1 MREINLTF
9 ESFGNRVLPLGIK
22 GENLALQ
29 VSIDCATVL
38 TAHPTGHAA
47 LTVNPPE
54 GEAYPG
60 EIWMSGNTVLWQIRS
75 RDLLEPGRGTAVLN
89 IVDSLGTVLETVTAT
104 TVIQASVPTGI
115 LPEQIEDW
123 LQSAS
128 VTLKETQQALLDIDT
143 AIEKAKQQS
152 VDENVLLALERIE
165 NKKNASIAEFD
176 SHADETAEDEIDGI
190 QSEGATQIAAVEAK
204 GQEVLGSIPEEYTEL
219 SGDVTD
225 LKSAIE
231 YISDGK
237 VFYPYDIVPNSYVKT
252 DGSFAAY
259 NGWSRTGYIA
269 VEPGT
274 KLYITNPVRAPF
286 SAWYNANYEFVSCL
300 DLQPGNP
307 VMITVPADVYYL
319 AISAE
324 TNDLFTA
331 IWSYI
336 PLVDDTLTQAHKAAD
351 AKVTGDIITNI
362 EEDIGGGAVVYTT
375 PLTQRI
381 SGYYTINSQT
391 NKIVTSAS
399 DTYYTIEP
407 VDISMLKL
415 GSTVKMKASLAGS
428 YGIFIVD
435 SGLNVLDYIN
445 GENAVDRGYS
455 VTSTPVLVS
464 MAVPANAKYIVSD
477 IRNAYYVSMDDFNV
491 SGIEK
496 SNITVLMEK
505 SETANGNVLHGKKWV
520 ACGDSFTEGDFH
532 NSLTDD
538 YTFTSGLYAGENK
551 VYPFWIGRRNP
562 DLTVINE
569 AISGSTMGA
578 GSNGVNPFSGTR
590 YTNIPSDADYITL
603 MFGIND
609 NGHGVP
615 IGTIND
621 NDNTTFYGAWNV
633 VLAYFIKNFP
643 FAHIGIIIGPGMQ
656 TSSGQ
661 NYANAEIAIAKK
673 WGIPYLNIQF
683 ESGGGKI
690 PLMLRTSNPDVN
702 ATITVDGETM
712 PLKTYVN
719 NIQYVNPST
728 DTPNY
733 HPNEKAHEL
742 ESYFIEAWLR
752 TI

>member
-1 MREINLTF
+1 MANV
-9 ESFGNRVLPLGIK
+9 SKIK
-22 GENLALQ
+22 LNDETYNVKDAEARKPVDEELAKIRNEGSTQ
-29 VSIDCATVL
+29 VS
-38 TAHPTGHAA
+38 
-47 LTVNPPE
+47 
-54 GEAYPG
+54 
-60 EIWMSGNTVLWQIRS
+60 
-75 RDLLEPGRGTAVLN
+75 
-89 IVDSLGTVLETVTAT
+89 
-104 TVIQASVPTGI
+104 
-115 LPEQIEDW
+115 
-123 LQSAS
+123 
-128 VTLKETQQALLDIDT
+128 
-143 AIEKAKQQS
+143 
-152 VDENVLLALERIE
+152 
-165 NKKNASIAEFD
+165 
-176 SHADETAEDEIDGI
+176 EIDL
-190 QSEGATQIAAVEAK
+190 K
-204 GQEVLGSIPEEYTEL
+204 GQEVLESIPEEYAAL
-219 SGDVTD
+219 SDDVTA

-231 YISDGK
+231 YVSDGK
-237 VFYPYDIVPNSYVKT
+237 VFYPYDIVQNSYVKT
-252 DGSFAAY
+252 DGSFAAF

-269 VEPGT
+269 VEPNT

-286 SAWYNANYEFVSCL
+286 SAWYNANYEFDSRL
-300 DLQPGNP
+300 DLQAGDP
-307 VMITVPADVYYL
+307 VVVTVPSDVYYL

-324 TNDLFTA
+324 TSDLFTA

-336 PLVDDTLTQAHKAAD
+336 PLVDETLTQAHKAAD
-351 AKVTGDIITNI
+351 AKETGDKITNI
-362 EEDIGGGAVVYTT
+362 EEDIGGGVAVYTT
-375 PLTQRI
+375 PLAQRI
-381 SGYYTINSQT
+381 SGYYAINSQT
-391 NKIVTSAS
+391 NKIVTSSS

-407 VDISMLKL
+407 VDISMLKI
-415 GSTVKMKASLAGS
+415 GSTVKMKASLTGS

-445 GENAVDRGYS
+445 GGNAVDRGYS

-578 GSNGVNPFSGTR
+578 GSNGVNPFSDTR

-609 NGHGVP
+609 NGHDVP

-633 VLAYFIKNFP
+633 VIAYFIKNFP

-702 ATITVDGETM
+702 ATITVDDETM